1 MSDRLGRL
9 HKIIITQQ
17 WSELPHWHFHTTS
30 DLCGNLGG
38 HYQGQGSA
46 RAPVIGQLVGPSCCS
61 FLLSSIY
68 SFPEC
73 SSSSFC
79 LSIAHTLLQ
88 WPGPIET
95 SHLLGAQKGKQEKI
109 NREDEWRPGALCVLG
124 GFTHTKKNQHI
135 YRYKSVL
142 LVTNKSRIGL
152 EIVTKME
159 KNVSAVRTMQPFKE
173 SGHCSYNY
181 GGTIV
186 LDVLLSCTDFRMA
199 KEATRLLSQRIAS

>member
-1 MSDRLGRL
+1 M
-9 HKIIITQQ
+9 
-17 WSELPHWHFHTTS
+17 
-30 DLCGNLGG
+30 
-38 HYQGQGSA
+38 
-46 RAPVIGQLVGPSCCS
+46 
-61 FLLSSIY
+61 
-68 SFPEC
+68 
-73 SSSSFC
+73 
-79 LSIAHTLLQ
+79 
-88 WPGPIET
+88 
-95 SHLLGAQKGKQEKI
+95 
-109 NREDEWRPGALCVLG
+109 LG

-199 KEATRLLSQRIAS
+199 KEATLLSTTPFTENRKLNGLMRVKVSFQREGERGGTMRNAKLCASP